1 MTIDKSAKEVLSTF
15 DVIKIKVNELIIN
28 GVDNFNRDNF
38 VDLNELMDKLK
49 SLRLNFIV
57 NLLAKFSVSLKEKNK
72 SEIAKNALR
81 IISTTRMFESIMNIE
96 LIKKDLINYM
106 GRENAEGSNQ

>member
-106 GRENAEGSNQ
+106 ERENAEGSNQ